1 MHSDDSVSEGALMQK
16 LTILGATGAT
26 GQHVVRQALE
36 RGHQVTAL
44 VRDPTRLPIQHERLR
59 VTIGTIEDNSAPLQQ
74 SLKGQ
79 DVVISALGRGRSLKS
94 DHLIQHAVPPLLAAM
109 TAAGVGRLVF
119 TSGIGVGDAYAEAPL
134 FSRIVIKV
142 LLRDIYADKAIGEDL
157 VRMCGL
163 EWTIVQAAQLT
174 NGPLTRRYRAG
185 EDLKQHGMPTVS
197 RADLAHFLL
206 NQVDDR
212 TYVRKTVRLGY

>member
-1 MHSDDSVSEGALMQK
+1 
-16 LTILGATGAT
+16 
-26 GQHVVRQALE
+26 
-36 RGHQVTAL
+36 VTAL

-59 VTIGTIEDNSAPLQQ
+59 VTIGTIEDDSAPLQQ

-79 DVVISALGRGRSLKS
+79 DVVISALGRGQSLKS
-94 DHLIQHAVPPLLAAM
+94 DHLIQRAVPPLLAAM

-119 TSGIGVGDAYAEAPL
+119 TSGIGVGDAYADAPL

-142 LLRDIYADKAIGEDL
+142 LLRNIYADKAIGEDL

-174 NGPLTRRYRAG
+174 NGPLTRRYEAG

>member
-1 MHSDDSVSEGALMQK
+1 
-16 LTILGATGAT
+16 
-26 GQHVVRQALE
+26 
-36 RGHQVTAL
+36 
-44 VRDPTRLPIQHERLR
+44 
-59 VTIGTIEDNSAPLQQ
+59 
-74 SLKGQ
+74 
-79 DVVISALGRGRSLKS
+79 
-94 DHLIQHAVPPLLAAM
+94 M
-109 TAAGVGRLVF
+109 TAAGVRRLVF
-119 TSGIGVGDAYAEAPL
+119 ASGIGVGDAYADAPL

-174 NGPLTRRYRAG
+174 NGPLTRRYQAG